1 LITLCDKVITIAM
14 PETEVLESSLLER
27 LFSSRVRIQLLSAF
41 LLHPEEPHH
50 IRALASKVDAHYSAV
65 WRELKNLEKAGLLRS
80 ESVGG
85 RKLYQ
90 LNPEFPILSELR
102 RILLKT
108 VGAGDLLRKVLSRFE
123 GIEAA
128 FIFGSFAEGEQDAE
142 SDLDLMILGEVDLAK
157 LSPVVEVLFTKDE
170 WESRL
175 AEGDAFAS
183 DVRDGSKVMLIGK
196 QDAL

>member
-1 LITLCDKVITIAM
+1 M

-157 LSPVVEVLFTKDE
+157 LSPVVEELEGMLGREVNYVLFTKDE

-175 AEGDAFAS
+175 AEGYGFAS
-183 DVRDGSKVMLIGK
+183 NVRDGPKVMLIGE

>member
-1 LITLCDKVITIAM
+1 MSGNMLLD
-14 PETEVLESSLLER
+14 SSLLER
-27 LFSSRVRIQLLSAF
+27 FFSSRVRIRLLAAF
-41 LLHPEEPHH
+41 LLQPGEPYH
-50 IRALASKVDAHYSAV
+50 IRELASKVAAQYSAV
-65 WRELKNLEKAGLLRS
+65 WRELKSLEEAGLLQS

-85 RKLYQ
+85 RKLYR
-90 LNPEFPILSELR
+90 LNPEFPLLAELR
-102 RILLKT
+102 GIFLKT
-108 VGAGDLLRKVLSRFE
+108 VGAGDVIRKALGRLE
-123 GIEAA
+123 GIQAA

-157 LSPVVEVLFTKDE
+157 LSPVVEELEGMLGREVNYVLFTKDE